1 MDLPQNEAAPSTEH
15 NHGHIVALLLD
26 ALGAR
31 DEDTRTHSVR
41 VSRLAV
47 SLAKALGH
55 DASMCRIAEQAA
67 LLHDLGKIGVPD
79 GELTKP
85 GSLSDAEWVSMR
97 SHPEIGA
104 EMLSSIP
111 PLAEVARGIRHHHE
125 HWDGTG
131 YPDGL
136 SGDEIPE
143 AACIVALCEV
153 YDSLTHDQ
161 PWREAWSQEKATE
174 HIANLRGKAFA
185 PAVADAF
192 LREMTGCDSG

>member
-1 MDLPQNEAAPSTEH
+1 MDSPRNEGTQSTEQAREEM
-15 NHGHIVALLLD
+15 IRALLS
-26 ALGAR
+26 ALGTR

-41 VSRLAV
+41 VSHLGV
-47 SLAKALGH
+47 SLARALGY
-55 DASMCRIAEQAA
+55 DASKSRTAEEAG
-67 LLHDLGKIGVPD
+67 LLHDIGKIGVPD
-79 GELTKP
+79 DALMKP
-85 GSLSDAEWVSMR
+85 GRLNDAEWHCVR

-104 EMLSSIP
+104 EMLSSIHF
-111 PLAEVARGIRHHHE
+111 LAEVAQGIRHHHE

-161 PWREAWSQEKATE
+161 PWREAWSQEKAAK
-174 HIANLRGKAFA
+174 HIANLRGKAFD
-185 PAVADAF
+185 PEMTDVF
-192 LREMTGCDSG
+192 LRDVVGRENG